1 MEDTA
6 TNANTP
12 QLAGRKEWI
21 GLAVIALP
29 CILYSMDLTVLN
41 LAIPALSAD
50 LKPTSTQL
58 LWIMDIYGFLV
69 AGLLITMGT
78 LGDRIG
84 RRKLLLIG
92 AAAFGLASVFAAFA
106 NTAGMLIMARA
117 LLGIAGAT
125 LAPST
130 LSLIRNMFHD
140 DRQRTK
146 AIGIWIASYS
156 AGGAIGPVVGGFML
170 EYFWWGSV
178 FLVGV
183 PVMILLLF
191 LGPML
196 LPEFKDPNSGRLDL
210 ASTVLSLGAVLSIIY
225 GLKQIAAGE
234 TDWMTILSIFSGI
247 ILSVFFIRRQQ
258 KLTHPMIDLQLF
270 CDKIFSSA
278 LLIYGLGGFFM
289 FGSFF
294 FTSQYLQLVL
304 GLSAMQAGL
313 WLLPTSFAFIA
324 GSLLVPKFVKNS
336 KPAFVMAAGL
346 VIGALGFALLSA
358 VGVDS
363 GLNTMVI
370 AGIIYCFGL
379 APVFTLTTDYIIG
392 SAPPEKAGMASAI
405 SETGAEFGAATGI
418 AILGS
423 ICTAIYRTKISSG
436 LPSGIPA
443 DTAKIARDTL
453 GGAMAEAAKLPAE
466 LSVPV
471 MNAAKEAFIQGFH
484 FTAILTALAMVA
496 LAILA
501 FSQLKQ
507 APAATKMSEVE
518 PAT

>member
-1 MEDTA
+1 MEDRT
-6 TNANTP
+6 TNSNTP

-41 LAIPALSAD
+41 LAVPALSAD
-50 LKPTSTQL
+50 LKPSSTEL

-92 AAAFGLASVFAAFA
+92 AAAFGLASIFAAFA
-106 NTAGMLIMARA
+106 NSAGMLIVARA

-130 LSLIRNMFHD
+130 LSLIRNMFHNE
-140 DRQRTK
+140 RQRTA

-156 AGGAIGPVVGGFML
+156 AGGAIGPLAGGFML

-178 FLVGV
+178 FLIGV
-183 PVMILLLF
+183 PVMILLLI
-191 LGPML
+191 LGPIL
-196 LPEFKDPNSGRLDL
+196 LPEFKDPKAGRLDF
-210 ASTVLSLGAVLSIIY
+210 ASTLLSLAAVLSIIY

-234 TDWMTILSIFSGI
+234 TDWITVLAIFAGI
-247 ILSVFFIRRQQ
+247 ILLAVFIRRQQ
-258 KLTHPMIDLQLF
+258 KLEHPMIDLHLF
-270 CDKIFSSA
+270 RNRTFSSA

-313 WLLPTSFAFIA
+313 WLLPTFFAFIA
-324 GSLLVPKFVKNS
+324 GSLLVPKLVKNY
-336 KPAFVMAAGL
+336 KPALVMAVGL
-346 VIGALGFALLSA
+346 AVGAVGFALLSKVS
-358 VGVDS
+358 VGS
-363 GLNTMVI
+363 GLNIMVI

-405 SETGAEFGAATGI
+405 SETSAEFGAATGI

-423 ICTAIYRTKISSG
+423 ICTAIYRTKMSND
-436 LPSGIPA
+436 LPSGISA
-443 DTAKIARDTL
+443 DAAKIARDTL
-453 GGAMAEAAKLPAE
+453 GGAMAEAGKLPAE
-466 LSVPV
+466 LSTPL
-471 MNAAKEAFIQGFH
+471 MNVAKEAFVQGFQ
-484 FTAILTALAMVA
+484 FTAVITAVAMGA

-501 FSQLKQ
+501 YSQLKR
-507 APAATKMSEVE
+507 APAAVPEAE

>member
-1 MEDTA
+1 MET
-6 TNANTP
+6 T

-41 LAIPALSAD
+41 LAVPALSAD
-50 LKPTSTQL
+50 LKPSSTQL

-106 NTAGMLIMARA
+106 NTAGMLILARA

-140 DRQRTK
+140 DRQRTA

-156 AGGAIGPVVGGFML
+156 AGGAIGPLAGGFML

-178 FLVGV
+178 FLIGV
-183 PVMILLLF
+183 PVMVLLLF
-191 LGPML
+191 LGPIL
-196 LPEFKDPNSGRLDL
+196 LPEFKDPDAGRLDL
-210 ASTVLSLGAVLSIIY
+210 ASTLLSLAAVLSIIY

-234 TDWMTILSIFSGI
+234 TDWTTVLVILVGI
-247 ILSVFFIRRQQ
+247 LLSAAFIRRQK
-258 KLTHPMIDLQLF
+258 KLIHPMIDLQLF
-270 CDKIFSSA
+270 SNRTFSAA

-304 GLSAMQAGL
+304 GLSALQAGL
-313 WLLPTSFAFIA
+313 WLLPTFFAFIG
-324 GSLLVPKFVKNS
+324 GSLLVPKLVKNS
-336 KPAFVMAAGL
+336 KPALVMAVGL
-346 VIGALGFALLSA
+346 AVGAVGFALLA
-358 VGVDS
+358 TVRVDS
-363 GLNTMVI
+363 GLYMMVA
-370 AGIIYCFGL
+370 AGVVYCFGL

-423 ICTAIYRTKISSG
+423 ICTAIYRTMMSDGLSYGIS
-436 LPSGIPA
+436 PDA
-443 DTAKIARDTL
+443 AKIARDTL
-453 GGAMAEAAKLPAE
+453 GGAMAEAGKLSAE
-466 LSVPV
+466 LSVPL
-471 MNAAKEAFIQGFH
+471 MNAAKEAFVQGFH
-484 FTAILTALAMVA
+484 FTATFTAVAMAALAV
-496 LAILA
+496 LA
-501 FSQLKQ
+501 FSLLKK
-507 APAATKMSEVE
+507 APAGAGPEVK
-518 PAT
+518 